1 MEDTDTSG
9 IDDDEE
15 YEDLV
20 DDNNFEDD
28 DDDDINDDEIQVNT
42 SDSDDYHD
50 IIDTSITHME
60 DENDSDDDDDDN
72 ENQDEPLQTISS
84 RDLGS
89 IINQLLHQRNY
100 LHRNED
106 HNQDE
111 HQDNRDYDNQEEE
124 EEEGEEEEEE
134 EYGEEEDED
143 DDDDDDDDLNGY
155 RGRFNLLNP
164 IFLNLLGQNSLL
176 RPRDTSNNN
185 NNSNSNRNNNND
197 NNNNDINQ
205 VIEPI
210 EGQTINLQLQIRLRD
225 QKTNLNRFLL
235 NRELSDKNNEN
246 IRISQHYLPMNRAET
261 VISMPSRIFCCKIT
275 SDGKRLMT
283 ASQDKMIRIFNT
295 SNFEQ
300 IKEIQAVD
308 INWSIIDTD
317 YSPDQN
323 WLIYSSWSHYIQ
335 LCRVNFN
342 ENNQYDTDFSR
353 RKTTNSSTTIRGGI
367 KPTFEDYNE
376 SLFLDPNNFDRF
388 CVFGLKFSPN
398 NKEILCGCSNGE
410 IIIYD
415 LEGRQVI
422 NHFRGH
428 GRDVN
433 SVCYLDHTGNIF
445 VTGSDDSLI
454 RVWDKRSLDNSGSS
468 SGGDSNKPVGT
479 FTGHYQGLTH
489 VCSKDDGTYVLSNS
503 KDQTAKLWD
512 IRKMSNPTSKPPS
525 GGVNWDYRY
534 YSYPS
539 DYVMPNPLRNGSNSK
554 DVSLM
559 SYRGHQVVQTLIRC
573 YFSPIETTAQK
584 YIYSGS
590 FNGIIY
596 IYDVLTGKLVKTLTD
611 IPQNNSQSNYQNN
624 PQRLHLIRDL
634 AWSPNSLNLISGN
647 WDGRVTSWSNFYDH
661 RYDDWECRSL
671 GGIKIAW
678 IINMHYEIPIFVSFI
693 FLKC

>member
-20 DDNNFEDD
+20 DENNFEDD
-28 DDDDINDDEIQVNT
+28 DDDDINDDEIQANT
-42 SDSDDYHD
+42 SDSDNYYDT
-50 IIDTSITHME
+50 IDTSITHME
-60 DENDSDDDDDDN
+60 DDNGDEDDDEN
-72 ENQDEPLQTISS
+72 EELIQNISN
-84 RDLGS
+84 RDLNS
-89 IINQLLHQRNY
+89 IINQLLIQRGY
-100 LHRNED
+100 LVNRLRNDEEED
-106 HNQDE
+106 DDEEQDE
-111 HQDNRDYDNQEEE
+111 EQDNEYEDDIDYDNQEEE
-124 EEEGEEEEEE
+124 EEE
-134 EYGEEEDED
+134 EDEEINAD
-143 DDDDDDDDLNGY
+143 N
-155 RGRFNLLNP
+155 RRFNFLNP
-164 IFLNLLGQNSLL
+164 IFLNLLGQNVLL
-176 RPRDTSNNN
+176 RPRDNNNNNNN
-185 NNSNSNRNNNND
+185 NNSNNSNN
-197 NNNNDINQ
+197 INQ
-205 VIEPI
+205 VKEDPI
-210 EGQTINLQLQIRLRD
+210 KDQTINSQLQIRLRD
-225 QKTNLNRFLL
+225 QKTKLNRFLL
-235 NRELSDKNNEN
+235 NRELSDKGNEN
-246 IRISQHYLPMNRAET
+246 IRLSQHYLPMDSADT
-261 VISMPSRIFCCKIT
+261 VISMPARIFCCKIT

-283 ASQDKMIRIFNT
+283 ASQDKKIRIFNT
-295 SNFEQ
+295 SNFDE
-300 IKEIQAVD
+300 IKSIDAID

-342 ENNQYDTDFSR
+342 ENHQYNDTDFSR
-353 RKTTNSSTTIRGGI
+353 KTNSSKTNTTVRGGI
-367 KPTFEDYNE
+367 KQNFEDYHE
-376 SLFLDPNNFDRF
+376 SLFLDPGDVDRF

-415 LEGRQVI
+415 LEGRQVV
-422 NHFRGH
+422 NHIRGH

-433 SVCYLDHTGNIF
+433 SVCYLDHTGNVF

-454 RVWDKRSLDNSGSS
+454 RVWDKRSLDNSNRSN
-468 SGGDSNKPVGT
+468 GGNKPVGT

-503 KDQTAKLWD
+503 KDQSAKLWD
-512 IRKMSNPTSKPPS
+512 IRKMSDPTSKPPT
-525 GGVNWDYRY
+525 GGANWDYRY

-539 DYVMPNPLRNGSNSK
+539 DYMMPNPLRNGSNVN

-590 FNGIIY
+590 FNGMIY

-611 IPQNNSQSNYQNN
+611 ISQNNSQRS
-624 PQRLHLIRDL
+624 PLIRDL

-647 WDGRVTSWSNFYDH
+647 WDGKVTSWSEFYDH
-661 RYDDWECRSL
+661 RYKDDGWE
-671 GGIKIAW
+671 
-678 IINMHYEIPIFVSFI
+678 
-693 FLKC
+693 